1 MLLTLDH
8 LPVSPDQAVAQL
20 DHVGGVRGG
29 FPSQDASMDSR
40 VQGLHPAAQHLRVS
54 GQLGHIPDT
63 RTEREMERENRR
75 WQGNSMYFNIL
86 ETTPGYR
93 RARQRFGV
101 QELLW
106 ASDVTVVVQV
116 LVLVVTLT

>member
-40 VQGLHPAAQHLRVS
+40 VQGLHSAAQHLRVS

-63 RTEREMERENRR
+63 RRDRGRRKHRR
-75 WQGNSMYFNIL
+75 WQGNSMYINIL

-93 RARQRFGV
+93 RARQRFSM

-116 LVLVVTLT
+116 LVVTLT